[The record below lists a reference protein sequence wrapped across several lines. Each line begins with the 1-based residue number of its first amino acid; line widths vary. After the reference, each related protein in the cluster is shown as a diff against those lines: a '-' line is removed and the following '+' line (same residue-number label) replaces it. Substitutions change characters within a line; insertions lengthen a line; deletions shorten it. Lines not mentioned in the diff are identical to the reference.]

1 MPWYDPTQLCFCPPQ
16 VLDAIVG
23 DPPYGVRAGGRKSK
37 CNPDAR
43 IINRATYIP
52 STAPYTLTE
61 CLSDLLEFAAVLLV
75 VGECAEHL
83 VAGGGF
89 CSVPW

>member
-1 MPWYDPTQLCFCPPQ
+1 MHSKEPHSPSLERFLQ

-43 IINRATYIP
+43 ILNRATYIP

-75 VGECAEHL
+75 VGECAK
-83 VAGGGF
+83 F
-89 CSVPW
+89 

>member
-1 MPWYDPTQLCFCPPQ
+1 MQ

-37 CNPDAR
+37 RNPDAR
-43 IINRATYIP
+43 IMNRATYIP

-61 CLSDLLEFAAVLLV
+61 CLGDLLEFAAVLLV
-75 VGECAEHL
+75 VGELLFAAT
-83 VAGGGF
+83 VAAP
-89 CSVPW
+89 SAASASLKLRL